1 MDIAPKANLWKW
13 KDNTSHYCFYVIHEL
28 EILKEDK
35 LPISLSV
42 DMVL

>member
-1 MDIAPKANLWKW
+1 MEVEGQHI
-13 KDNTSHYCFYVIHEL
+13 TFFYVIHEL